1 MNLLI
6 RKSVNQNQ
14 EKTNTHSE
22 LNLTM
27 KIKKVDNRIKQ
38 NFVDIGIITLIIF
51 ILSSCVSYQ
60 RTDSGGIRTKSS
72 KVYKYNK
79 PKYRD
84 IDFSQID
91 TNAIYL
97 LDTLYNKYDKKE
109 PIKQIDGSA
118 CRFFSGGQVLF
129 FHHYDSLSVDLIND
143 KNAGTPGYFVVQ
155 EDKLKVDMFQN
166 LNGGQ
171 TGKYFGYIRVNGD
184 IVFYEQRPETY
195 QGIFSI
201 FHGGVYSG
209 LEQYGKKT
217 VWIKSKIDGLLNY
230 KPDW

>member
-1 MNLLI
+1 MNNKNW
-6 RKSVNQNQ
+6 RRFK
-14 EKTNTHSE
+14 
-22 LNLTM
+22 
-27 KIKKVDNRIKQ
+27 
-38 NFVDIGIITLIIF
+38 DIGIITLIGL

-60 RTDSGGIRTKSS
+60 RTESGGIRTKSS
-72 KVYKYNK
+72 KVYKYNH
-79 PKYRD
+79 PRYRN
-84 IDFSQID
+84 IDFSIID

-97 LDTLYNKYDKKE
+97 LDTLYNKYDSRE
-109 PIKQIDGSA
+109 PIKKVNGSA

-129 FHHYDSLSVDLIND
+129 FHHHDTLSKDLIND
-143 KNAGTPGYFVVQ
+143 KNAGIPGYYTVQ
-155 EDKLKVDMFQN
+155 DHKLKIDMFQN

-171 TGKYFGYIRVNGD
+171 TGNYFGYIRESGD

-209 LEQYGKKT
+209 LEHYGKKT
-217 VWIKSKIDGLLNY
+217 VWIKSKIAGLVNY